1 MGAAVLDEVACLS
14 SVNACRLRVAR
25 LNDALFL
32 DEGAENLY
40 VTDSLIS
47 IGSTPDVEAG
57 TVLTQKNGC
66 GDICIRVKGND
77 TVPSYSL
84 TMSLCHLDAELI
96 EMLTGATV
104 MQVGGVTIGLQMPKV
119 GSSKPSVSVEAW
131 SEARTSTQQATD
143 GVNAL
148 WFRWVWP
155 NVTWTIAAHT
165 IEEGIL
171 VVQLTGTAEENDQMG
186 TGPAEDFPE
195 AITAAEAW
203 FLDDDIPDAACGY
216 QAMTLAS
223 SAT

>member
-1 MGAAVLDEVACLS
+1 MAAPELDAAACLS

-25 LNDALFL
+25 LNAAGFL
-32 DEGAENLY
+32 DEGPENLY
-40 VTDSLIS
+40 VSDALIS

-57 TVLTQKNGC
+57 TVLTQRNGC
-66 GDICIRVKGND
+66 GVICVRVKND
-77 TVPSYSL
+77 DEVPSYSL
-84 TMSLCHLDAELI
+84 ALSLCHLDSMLI

-104 MQVGGVTIGLQMPKV
+104 IEVGGEVVGLQMPKL
-119 GSSKPSVSVEAW
+119 GTTKPSVSVEAW

-165 IEEGIL
+165 IEAGVL
-171 VVQLTGTAEENDQMG
+171 VVQLTGVAEENDQMG
-186 TGPAEDFPE
+186 LGPAEDFPE

-203 FLDDDIPDAACGY
+203 FLDDSIPDAACGY
-216 QAMTLAS
+216 QELTLAS